1 MQDEIDSTKKK
12 DKIHSCMTKKESEEY
27 WNKFTKNEK
36 AVIDFI
42 DRVIVNKEFEE

>member
-1 MQDEIDSTKKK
+1 
-12 DKIHSCMTKKESEEY
+12 MTKKESEEY